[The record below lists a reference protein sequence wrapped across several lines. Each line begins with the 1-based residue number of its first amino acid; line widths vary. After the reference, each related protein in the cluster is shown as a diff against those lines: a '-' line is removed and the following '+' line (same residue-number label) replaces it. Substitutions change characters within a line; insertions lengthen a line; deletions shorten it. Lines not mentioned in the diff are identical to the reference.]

1 MESYTLEPSCQCS
14 ECGGPLTSGPF
25 GLRCARCVLSM
36 VSEPDD
42 DEHARVAELFPELRL
57 EGKVARGGFGEV
69 FRAEHR
75 RMKRPVAL
83 KFLDTVLAR
92 NPEAVALFEQEMI
105 SVGGLDHPGIVRA
118 HDAGERDG
126 HWYIIME
133 FVDGEDCG
141 TLVRKHGA
149 LPMAESCEI
158 IRQAAAALHHA
169 HGQGLVHRDVKPGNI
184 MVSRESDTGIL
195 PVSSRRLPA
204 GQAEEHPAPV
214 GLEGRQPA
222 GQDAP
227 GHAPAG
233 SAVSHS
239 TVKILDFGLAGL
251 AVAPVFG
258 APVAT
263 GGTTRFL
270 GTLEYT
276 APEQI
281 EDPANVDAR
290 ADIYSL
296 GATLWRLLTGKTP
309 HPGSAEVSLF
319 VHMKRITSEPV
330 PSLATV
336 RPDLPKPLVHL
347 CDRMLSLD
355 REKRPATAA
364 EVARLIEPWCAGA
377 ELPRLFTDGPL
388 EEKPFVFPK
397 KNCRPLWAAAAALV
411 ALGAFLLR
419 PTAPTA
425 PSPNRPLF
433 PAGYFEAQKLSPDNG
448 PRLFSEVWEPE
459 SASYG
464 DTVKQYGRLTPD
476 GAVLSVDALMDDSI
490 RHWDRRKTIAA
501 FSLPAKRPAIYAL
514 GVAPDGH
521 VVWAMPKEKTGL
533 HIGRAKPDGTLLPSL
548 RYDFGPEFNI
558 PFGLYELGR
567 KALIKKNIPVADGE
581 PRAFAFVTPENLPPN
596 TGLQPGDVL
605 VADYGQ
611 REFSAGIQQATGLP
625 VGRIWSIPGLWRFR
639 LDDDAP
645 ARRLAKASTAVMP
658 LDVAISKHG
667 VFIIDRAFHNPDGES
682 DDPRHL
688 TDHVWR
694 WDLTGWHSCT
704 TDVPLLTP
712 CGIAADPL
720 SADLYV
726 LCGDENLSRSSDR
739 QTLLR
744 LTPAGPDRYTVT
756 PLVTRLG
763 KADRGGIA
771 FSYDGKRMI
780 LTDSGNRVIVVL
792 KRKG

>member
-14 ECGGPLTSGPF
+14 ECGGPLASGPF
-25 GLRCARCVLSM
+25 GLRCARCVLSL
-36 VSEPDD
+36 VSEPEN

-57 EGKVARGGFGEV
+57 ERKVARGGFGAV

-75 RMKRPVAL
+75 RMRRTVAL

-92 NPEAVALFEQEMI
+92 SPEAVALFEQEMI
-105 SVGGLDHPGIVRA
+105 TVGGLDHPGIVRA

-126 HWYIIME
+126 QWYILME

-141 TLVRKHGA
+141 ELVRKHGA
-149 LPMAESCEI
+149 LPIAESCEI

-184 MVSRESDTGIL
+184 MVARADQTDGSDRTDR
-195 PVSSRRLPA
+195 SPA
-204 GQAEEHPAPV
+204 G
-214 GLEGRQPA
+214 
-222 GQDAP
+222 
-227 GHAPAG
+227 
-233 SAVSHS
+233 

-296 GATLWRLLTGKTP
+296 GATLWRLFTGKTP

-336 RPDLPKPLVHL
+336 RQDLPKPLVQL

-355 REKRPATAA
+355 RDKRPATAE
-364 EVARLIEPWCAGA
+364 EVARLIGPWCAGA
-377 ELPRLFTDGPL
+377 ELPRLFTNGPL
-388 EEKPFVFPK
+388 PEKPFVFPK
-397 KNCRPLWAAAAALV
+397 KNRRPLWAAAAALV
-411 ALGAFLLR
+411 AIAGVGAFLAQ
-419 PTAPTA
+419 PPVPNA

-433 PAGYFEAQKLSPDNG
+433 PAAYFEAQKLSPDNG
-448 PRLFSEVWEPE
+448 PRLFSEAWEPE

-476 GAVLSVDALMDDSI
+476 GAVLSVDALLDDSI

-501 FSLPAKRPAIYAL
+501 FSLPEKRPAIYAL

-521 VVWAMPKEKTGL
+521 IVWALPKEKTGL
-533 HIGRAKPDGTLLPSL
+533 HIGRARPDGTLLPAL
-548 RYDFGPEFNI
+548 RYDFGAEFGL
-558 PFGLYELGR
+558 GLYEMGR
-567 KALIKKNIPVADGE
+567 KALIKMNLPVADGE
-581 PRAFAFVTPENLPPN
+581 PRGFAFVTPENLPAN
-596 TGLQPGDVL
+596 TGLQPGDVI

-611 REFSAGIQQATGLP
+611 REFSAGIQNVTGISM
-625 VGRIWSIPGLWRFR
+625 GKIWSIPGLWRFR

-645 ARRLAKASTAVMP
+645 VRRLAKASPEVMP
-658 LDVAISKHG
+658 LDVTVSKHG

-726 LCGDENLSRSSDR
+726 LCGEESITRSSDR
-739 QTLLR
+739 QSLLR